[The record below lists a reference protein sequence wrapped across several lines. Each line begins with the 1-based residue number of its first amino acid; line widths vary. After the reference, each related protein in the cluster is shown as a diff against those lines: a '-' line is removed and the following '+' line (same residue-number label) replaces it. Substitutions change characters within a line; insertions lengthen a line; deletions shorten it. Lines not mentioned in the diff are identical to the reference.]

1 MLDECICYL
10 DATVYNIE
18 MKVTSFEEKNTQFAS
33 NDERH
38 DVSAEAGRK
47 LSISSKFQ
55 KLRFLTRMH
64 LQLGAVLS
72 QVGSRSPHCA

>member
-1 MLDECICYL
+1 MLEECISYI
-10 DATVYNIE
+10 DGTIYNIE
-18 MKVTSFEEKNTQFAS
+18 MKVTSFEEQNTQFDSKEAL
-33 NDERH
+33 H
-38 DVSAEAGRK
+38 DVSTETNRK

-72 QVGSRSPHCA
+72 